1 MANIADIPFLGK
13 SAVDPKYCLLFVDL
27 FTSMIYTYP
36 MKNRKI
42 LAKKI
47 AQFYQD
53 IAKKQSGQ
61 MRLQTDQEFQQNN
74 IRKLN
79 KEYNVDMYST
89 KLRGGKTFTAEQKIR
104 ELKKLLLRSK
114 RIQKLDGKRVKP
126 NELTKKVTFNLNNS
140 ISPKYGYA
148 LQEIETKSLDK
159 DTGKNFQEIY
169 DFHKLWKIKEKR
181 LRNEK
186 YSKRLDSIKKENYVF

>member
-61 MRLQTDQEFQQNN
+61 MRLQTDQEVQQNN

-89 KLRGGKTFTAEQKIR
+89 KLRGGKTFTAEQKTR

-148 LQEIETKSLDK
+148 LQEVETKSLDK

-169 DFHKLWKIKEKR
+169 DFHKPWKIKEKR

>member
-1 MANIADIPFLGK
+1 
-13 SAVDPKYCLLFVDL
+13 
-27 FTSMIYTYP
+27 

-53 IAKKQSGQ
+53 IAKKRSGQ

-74 IRKLN
+74 IKKLN
-79 KEYNVDMYST
+79 KVYDVDVYST
-89 KLRGGKTFTAEQKIR
+89 KLRGGKAFAAEQKIR
-104 ELKKLLLRSK
+104 ELEKVLLRSK

-126 NELTKKVTFNLNNS
+126 NELIKKATFNSSNFIL
-140 ISPKYGYA
+140 PKYGYA
-148 LQEIETKSLDK
+148 PQKIETKSLDE

-169 DFHKLWKIKEKR
+169 DFHRLWKVKENR

-186 YSKRLDSIKKENYVF
+186 YAERLDSIKKENYLF